1 MARLKLK
8 FSISTSNVTDALR
21 KAVVV
26 RDFNTCQ
33 YCDFRSAKY
42 QWAAALSD
50 NPHDIDQ
57 IATACIFCHQC
68 LYFEQVAHMRSGV
81 LLWMPEMEQAALHQL
96 AREIYVARVS
106 SGPMGENARRA
117 LDQLM
122 TRRTGAKERLG
133 SDSPADLLERVQ
145 QRNGREIEETLL
157 VTEGIRLFPLDR
169 RILREAD
176 LEFNQFPQILAFW
189 RSKAGPF
196 QRDTPLRALESYAN
210 TYLSGD
216 RSG

>member
-8 FSISTSNVTDALR
+8 FSVTTTNVTDTLK

-33 YCDFRSAKY
+33 FCDFRSAKY
-42 QWAAALSD
+42 QSAAALSD

-68 LYFEQVAHMRSGV
+68 LYLELVPYMRSGV
-81 LLWMPEMEQAALHQL
+81 LLWMPEMEQTALHQL
-96 AREIYVARVS
+96 AREIYVARISTGV
-106 SGPMGENARRA
+106 MAENARRA

-122 TRRTGAKERLG
+122 TKRAGAKERLG
-133 SDSPADLLERVQ
+133 SDNPADLVERIRDSDSHNSDAAVAM
-145 QRNGREIEETLL
+145 G
-157 VTEGIRLFPLDR
+157 GIRLFPLDR
-169 RILREAD
+169 RIVREAD

-196 QRDTPLRALESYAN
+196 YHNVPLRALESYAN